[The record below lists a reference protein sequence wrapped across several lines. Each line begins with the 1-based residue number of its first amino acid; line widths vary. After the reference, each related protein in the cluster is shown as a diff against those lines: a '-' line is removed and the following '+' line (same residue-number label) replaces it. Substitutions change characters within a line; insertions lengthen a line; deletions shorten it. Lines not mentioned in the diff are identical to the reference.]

1 MFDWIPTAVS
11 YVVPTKSASEYAI
24 QADEVQCLQQPQ
36 TSLASQGPEAHR
48 HGKQETVK
56 KGMGNDSVDVPSVE
70 FTDSDCIERYAA
82 QFPSHMD
89 GFNRNMHPRNTNSRH
104 RSTSDR
110 KSLKAY
116 EHDKANMVKDLQQM
130 TKKLHDAE
138 LRNRELSSMIQYEFN
153 ESRRRIT
160 VLETELGDK
169 QSQFTAVIGQL
180 QSAERRSRELEEGN
194 RRQWEQLQVVKDEL
208 RRAEAQHAQ
217 TRHLLEERT
226 TELKGAQRFL
236 TQTDFLSG
244 AEVIAIAESLNAE
257 ILQAAAFMADSLE
270 FSPGTTKEN
279 ITAYEV
285 SYERARRV
293 LGEPMMKALRSRWEQ
308 HSTDL
313 DPTPVQIALQ
323 IYMVYC
329 SVKMA
334 DLWIQGGKGKENEVL
349 ADIFSRLYEQG
360 N

>member
-1 MFDWIPTAVS
+1 M
-11 YVVPTKSASEYAI
+11 
-24 QADEVQCLQQPQ
+24 
-36 TSLASQGPEAHR
+36 
-48 HGKQETVK
+48 
-56 KGMGNDSVDVPSVE
+56 
-70 FTDSDCIERYAA
+70 
-82 QFPSHMD
+82 
-89 GFNRNMHPRNTNSRH
+89 
-104 RSTSDR
+104 
-110 KSLKAY
+110 
-116 EHDKANMVKDLQQM
+116 
-130 TKKLHDAE
+130 
-138 LRNRELSSMIQYEFN
+138 
-153 ESRRRIT
+153 
-160 VLETELGDK
+160 
-169 QSQFTAVIGQL
+169 
-180 QSAERRSRELEEGN
+180 
-194 RRQWEQLQVVKDEL
+194 
-208 RRAEAQHAQ
+208 
-217 TRHLLEERT
+217 
-226 TELKGAQRFL
+226 KGAQRFL

-349 ADIFSRLYEQG
+349 ADIFTTSGYGIIEEQAVSGRWRSMTRAHARARDTPDFATNYIVDGLVHVLTIAGWVQDNKKTALINMFQGRVSMIVDLTIRLRKGTGEDITSATINLKRFHSGEKFDSRVMDDTYADDRRNGEQMG
-360 N
+360 SVFSPRLVSSGERVAGTTEIGLVRVVKGRQPEELLKPKVVLCSAL